1 MIGIRMQTEAIKPE
15 IIIDMVIRRRWFII
29 IPLCLS
35 MIAGIFLSVNLP
47 REYQA
52 ETLIL
57 VEPQRVPRDY
67 VQSIVS
73 SDLDARISTISQQI
87 MSRTNL
93 DNIIKTYNLFSGP
106 KHEKMYAE
114 DKIKNMRKRISV
126 KVTRA
131 RRGAEAFSISFMW
144 PDREIVVNVAN
155 TLATFFIDQNL
166 KVREAQAV
174 GTSNFLDGELNS
186 MEIRLIGVE
195 ENLKKYR
202 EKYMGELPE
211 QLETNLRILD
221 NLQAQLIERQ
231 LSLRDEKNSLIVLET
246 RISGLHNPNVPDGVV
261 QEGTESPL
269 SLDSMKGQLADL
281 ESRYT
286 HQHPDVIRLKRKI
299 ADLEKKNDQMAMVKK
314 GEPPPDL
321 STPRQRRIDEN
332 MRQLEDKRL
341 AIKRLEAIISEL
353 NSKIIFYQKRVENT
367 PKREQEL
374 MSLNR
379 DYSNIRQT
387 YNSLLSR
394 KLESEI
400 AVNMEKK
407 QKGEQ
412 FRILDSAKLPEKPVS
427 PNMNKLFF
435 LSLAAGLS
443 IGAGLIFLLEYL
455 NTSFATPKDIEDH
468 LGCAVL
474 AVVPEIY
481 QPKDL
486 KWQRLNHVLSIFA
499 VMLSFALFVGFA
511 VLTVKGVDQTILLMV
526 RFFKL

>member
-1 MIGIRMQTEAIKPE
+1 MQTQAIKPE
-15 IIIDMVIRRRWFII
+15 IIIGMVLRRRWFII
-29 IPLCLS
+29 IPFCLS
-35 MIAGIFLSVNLP
+35 MIAGIFLTVNLP
-47 REYQA
+47 KEYQA

-57 VEPQRVPRDY
+57 VKPQGVPRDY
-67 VQSIVS
+67 VRPIVS
-73 SDLDARISTISQQI
+73 SDLDSRISTLSQQI

-93 DNIIKTYNLFSGP
+93 DNIIKSFNLFSDP
-106 KHEKMYAE
+106 KYEKMYME

-126 KVTRA
+126 NVTKA
-131 RRGAEAFSISFMW
+131 RGGAEAFKISFIW
-144 PDREIVVNVAN
+144 PDREKLVNVAN
-155 TLATFFIDQNL
+155 ALATFFIDQNL

-174 GTSNFLDGELNS
+174 GTSNFLDGELNG
-186 MEIRLIGVE
+186 MKIRLIRFE

-202 EKYMGELPE
+202 EKFMGELPE

-221 NLQAQLIERQ
+221 NIQAQIIERQ
-231 LSLRDEKNSLIVLET
+231 LGLRDEKNSLIVLET
-246 RISGLHNPNVPDGVV
+246 RISGLRNLNVPSGGV

-269 SLDSMKGQLADL
+269 SLDSMKEQLADL
-281 ESRYT
+281 ENRYT
-286 HQHPDVIRLKRKI
+286 HQHPDVIRLKKKI
-299 ADLEKKNDQMAMVKK
+299 ANLEKKYDQETLVKL
-314 GEPPPDL
+314 GETPPDL
-321 STPRQRRIDEN
+321 STPRREPIDEN
-332 MRQLEDKRL
+332 MRQLENKRIG
-341 AIKRLEAIISEL
+341 IKRLEAIISDL
-353 NSKIIFYQKRVENT
+353 SSQMIIYQKRVENT

-387 YNSLLSR
+387 YNSLLNR

-412 FRILDSAKLPEKPVS
+412 FRILDPAKLPERPVS
-427 PNMNKLFF
+427 PNMNKLLL
-435 LSLAAGLS
+435 LSLAAGLG

-455 NTSFATPKDIEDH
+455 DTSFATPKDIESH

-481 QPKDL
+481 QPKDIT
-486 KWQRLNHVLSIFA
+486 WQRLNQVLSIFSIII
-499 VMLSFALFVGFA
+499 SFVLFAGFA
-511 VLTVKGVDQTILLMV
+511 VLTIKGVDQTILLMG